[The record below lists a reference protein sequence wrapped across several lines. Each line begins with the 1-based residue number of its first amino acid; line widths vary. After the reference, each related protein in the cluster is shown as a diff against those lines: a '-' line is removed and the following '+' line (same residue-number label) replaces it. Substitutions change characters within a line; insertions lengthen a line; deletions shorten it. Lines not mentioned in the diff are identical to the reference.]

1 MKIARLVGTLDL
13 IKDKDLRKKE
23 MVRCMNDVDNKVR
36 FDCLSDQDCN
46 QLGI

>member
-13 IKDKDLRKKE
+13 IKDKDLRKNE
-23 MVRCMNDVDNKVR
+23 MVQCMNGVDIKVR
-36 FDCLSDQDCN
+36 NDCLSDQDYN